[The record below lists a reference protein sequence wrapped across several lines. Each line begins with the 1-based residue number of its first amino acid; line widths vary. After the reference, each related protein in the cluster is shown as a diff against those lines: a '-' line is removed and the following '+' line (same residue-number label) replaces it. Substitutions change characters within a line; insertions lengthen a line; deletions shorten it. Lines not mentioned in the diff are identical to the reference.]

1 MIVANFLQN
10 AFVAATDTT
19 IMSIEWAMS
28 EILRNPRVVLRKAQA
43 ELDEVVGD
51 HKLVQESDLPH
62 LKYIQCI
69 CKETLRLHPA
79 APLLLPHESVDAS
92 RAFGYDIPAKCRL
105 LVNAYAIGRDP
116 KTWDDPLAFDPERF
130 VQGRHSHIDSH
141 GQDFELLPFGSGR
154 RICPGMNTA
163 NVILQFAVANLLHAF
178 EWSLPAPM
186 VPEDLDMSE
195 GIGLTIP
202 KRVPLCATAKPRLSP
217 TLYE

>member
-1 MIVANFLQN
+1 M
-10 AFVAATDTT
+10 AATDTT
-19 IMSIEWAMS
+19 IVSIEWAMS
-28 EILRNPRVVLRKAQA
+28 EVLRNPCAVLKKAQT

-51 HKLVQESDLPH
+51 HRWVQEADLPQ

-116 KTWDDPLAFDPERF
+116 KAWDDPLVFNPERF
-130 VQGRHSHIDSH
+130 MGGDYSHIDSH
-141 GQDFELLPFGSGR
+141 GQDFQLLPFGSGR

-178 EWSLPAPM
+178 NWSLPGPMAPNN
-186 VPEDLDMSE
+186 LDMSE
-195 GIGLTIP
+195 GIGLTVP
-202 KRVPLCATAKPRLSP
+202 KRVPLCAVAKPRLSP
-217 TLYE
+217 TLYK